1 MITQG
6 QIAAVLDHPVYDLDG
21 HKIGDTK
28 HVFLDDATGEPEWV
42 SVKTGLFGTSESLV
56 PTREAAMVD
65 DHLEVSY
72 AKATVKDAPHVDVDA
87 GGFLTVDE
95 EHRLYEHYGIA
106 WDEDGGWQQVVN
118 QPDQGARSRTDS
130 RAVPDVTESA
140 SLPYGNTTA
149 SEITRD
155 GKETPDTESVRSD
168 CSEDGAGAMT
178 RSQEGRRAG
187 MESPAAGQARL
198 RLYVAPQERR

>member
-6 QIAAVLDHPVYDLDG
+6 QIAAVLGHPVYDVDG
-21 HKIGDTK
+21 NKIGDTK

-42 SVKTGLFGTSESLV
+42 SIKTGLFGTSESFV
-56 PTREAAMVD
+56 PTREATMVD

-106 WDEDGGWQQVVN
+106 WDEGRGWQQVAN
-118 QPDQGARSRTDS
+118 PSDQEGRARTDS
-130 RAVPDVTESA
+130 RAVPDVTERA

-149 SEITRD
+149 PGITRD
-155 GKETPDTESVRSD
+155 GKEIPDTESARPD
-168 CSEDGAGAMT
+168 GSEDGTGAMT

-187 MESPAAGQARL
+187 MESPAAGQVRL
-198 RLYVAPQERR
+198 RLYVAPQEWR